1 LAPYLNT
8 DTVNAFFQQFEKEVD
23 PRIQVFL
30 IWDQAG
36 FHTSDKVR
44 IPSNVTLVPLPPY
57 SPQLNP
63 IEKLWQYLRQHYWSN
78 RVYDDYDHLRQ
89 AANEAWKRVCLEPK
103 KVKSICRANYLKRAF
118 S

>member
-8 DTVNAFFQQFEKEVD
+8 DTVNAFFRQFEKEAD

-36 FHTSDKVR
+36 FHTSNKVR
-44 IPSNVTLVPLPPY
+44 IPSNVTLVPLPAY

-78 RVYDDYDHLRQ
+78 RVYDNYDQLRQ
-89 AANEAWKRVCLEPK
+89 ATNDARKRVCLKPK
-103 KVKSICRANYLKRAF
+103 KVKSICRATYLKHAF